1 MTESLRTKLV
11 SLLTTAQVDVR
22 LSEDETKAY
31 PFVTY
36 EMTVNPVRDKD
47 GVCKFTGETHIRI
60 VSDDFDEA
68 DTIRATVEGAIEAGM
83 GYGVDFCSRLI
94 STDKDCVNDVW
105 TIELYYTL
113 AQYGDE
119 PEEAGDPADPQE
131 QVPVDPQEQV
141 PVDPGDP
148 NDPDDPDGP
157 ADPAEDLPPFPD
169 DPEPGEDEVE
179 EVEE

>member
-47 GVCKFTGETHIRI
+47 GVCKFTGETYIRI

-113 AQYGDE
+113 AQYGDPVDSE
-119 PEEAGDPADPQE
+119 DAGDD
-131 QVPVDPQEQV
+131 DPQEQV

>member
-11 SLLTTAQVDVR
+11 SLLTTAKVDVR

-47 GVCKFTGETHIRI
+47 GVCKYTGETYIRI
-60 VSDDFDEA
+60 VSDDFPEA
-68 DTIRATVEGAIEAGM
+68 DTIRATVESAIETGM
-83 GYGVDFCSRLI
+83 GYGQIYCSRLI

-105 TIELYYTL
+105 TIELYYNL

-119 PEEAGDPADPQE
+119 PIVPDGEEIPEGPAVPADSE
-131 QVPVDPQEQV
+131 
-141 PVDPGDP
+141 P
-148 NDPDDPDGP
+148 NNEE
-157 ADPAEDLPPFPD
+157 PAE
-169 DPEPGEDEVE
+169 E
-179 EVEE
+179 ETQG

>member
-1 MTESLRTKLV
+1 MTESLRTQLV
-11 SLLTTAQVDVR
+11 SLLTTAHVDVR
-22 LSEDETKAY
+22 LSEDETKEY

-47 GVCKFTGETHIRI
+47 GVCKFTGETYIRI

-68 DTIRATVEGAIEAGM
+68 DTIRATVEGAIETGM

-105 TIELYYTL
+105 TIELYYNL

-119 PEEAGDPADPQE
+119 PEPEEAGDHADPQE
-131 QVPVDPQEQV
+131 
-141 PVDPGDP
+141 
-148 NDPDDPDGP
+148 PDP
-157 ADPAEDLPPFPD
+157 ADEIPEIPE

>member
-1 MTESLRTKLV
+1 MTERLRTKLV

-47 GVCKFTGETHIRI
+47 GVCKFTGETYIRI

-105 TIELYYTL
+105 TIELYYNL
-113 AQYGDE
+113 AQY
-119 PEEAGDPADPQE
+119 
-131 QVPVDPQEQV
+131 
-141 PVDPGDP
+141 GDP

-157 ADPAEDLPPFPD
+157 ADPAEDLPPVPD
-169 DPEPGEDEVE
+169 DPEPGGDEAFEVE
-179 EVEE
+179 E